1 MPLSAFVW
9 PVVPQICCSVTG
21 ISADQ
26 GSLADFDEQRMVMV
40 DPSRCDVALAMR
52 SASTARLGAC
62 ALFDFFPIFRDAAA
76 QFHIQAI
83 SKDDAPCHYELSR

>member
-26 GSLADFDEQRMVMV
+26 GSLADFDEQRMAMV
-40 DPSRCDVALAMR
+40 DPSRCDIALAMR
-52 SASTARLGAC
+52 SASTANDRPVVP
-62 ALFDFFPIFRDAAA
+62 DMTP
-76 QFHIQAI
+76 
-83 SKDDAPCHYELSR
+83 